1 MNLRRLF
8 LAVYLA
14 FFAGLGVTMGVFFY
28 DARAEYERLR
38 GIEAQD
44 ASRLAAA
51 EARLREQEIVLERL
65 RHDPGYVE
73 RLIRRN
79 LGYAKPNEY
88 IFRFE
93 DGADGP

>member
-8 LAVYLA
+8 FAVYLA
-14 FFAGLGVTMGVFFY
+14 FFAGLGVTMGFFFY

-38 GIEAQD
+38 AIEAQD
-44 ASRLAAA
+44 SQRLAEA
-51 EARLREQEIVLERL
+51 EARLQRQEIVLDRL
-65 RHDPGYVE
+65 RHDRAYVE

-88 IFRFE
+88 IFRFD
-93 DGADGP
+93 DGTDGP